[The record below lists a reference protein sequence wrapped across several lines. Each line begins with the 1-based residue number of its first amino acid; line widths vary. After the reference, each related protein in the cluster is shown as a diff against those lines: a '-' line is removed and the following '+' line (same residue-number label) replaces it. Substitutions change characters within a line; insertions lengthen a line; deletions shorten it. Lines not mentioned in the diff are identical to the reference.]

1 MMSNK
6 LPRSRLSALEPVR
19 TERRY
24 RNPHTC
30 LSFFV
35 KDTGALSE
43 RVNV

>member
-6 LPRSRLSALEPVR
+6 LPRSRLNVLEPVR

-24 RNPHTC
+24 SNPHTC

-35 KDTGALSE
+35 KGTGAPSE
-43 RVNV
+43 RVTV